1 MKDCRGLAKGQRTE
15 KKKKEI
21 KFPLLKIGS
30 KRVKRWDLPQ
40 VFQNRIEKLYRLL

>member
-15 KKKKEI
+15 KKKEI

-30 KRVKRWDLPQ
+30 KSKRWDLPQ
-40 VFQNRIEKLYRLL
+40 VFQNGIEKLYRLL